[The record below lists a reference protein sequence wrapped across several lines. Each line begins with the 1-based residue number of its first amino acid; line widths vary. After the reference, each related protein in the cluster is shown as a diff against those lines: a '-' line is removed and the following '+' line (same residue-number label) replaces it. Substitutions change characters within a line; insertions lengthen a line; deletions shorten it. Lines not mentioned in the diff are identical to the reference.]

1 MLAIFDVAL
10 AWTLPHCARCG
21 GVEAPLRA
29 FGRASR
35 LARAGAPAMTTQPL
49 VLLAEEEGASSSAVS
64 VVDTLL
70 DVAVYALLLGVVV
83 LTLYSLSVTLDQR
96 NKEYGGWVKKE
107 DDELLDT
114 SAARGPNDRL
124 RSGAVYDP
132 VTEQW
137 TYPAKTTKAA
147 ARVGRAPAA
156 DEEVGGN
163 RYERRMEKKLKAA
176 REGKKRRS

>member
-1 MLAIFDVAL
+1 MLTIFDAVF
-10 AWTLPHCARCG
+10 AWTLPQCARCSG
-21 GVEAPLRA
+21 EVPPLRA
-29 FGRASR
+29 FGRAGR
-35 LARAGAPAMTTQPL
+35 LARAGAPAMTAQPL

-70 DVAVYALLLGVVV
+70 DVAVYALLLGVVA
-83 LTLYSLSVTLDQR
+83 LTLYSLYVTLDQR

-114 SAARGPNDRL
+114 SARGPNDRL

-137 TYPAKTTKAA
+137 TYPTKATKAA

-163 RYERRMEKKLKAA
+163 RYERRMVKKLKAA